1 MEWARDTAR
10 QMPWVLKSARN
21 YALMDR
27 SQTPFVGKEVS
38 ESTKPFEFELI
49 IDGGKQ
55 TKNVIFLAATAV
67 RDVSNRTGTEP
78 HGHTIRFGFIERL
91 FSTRTNIFGE
101 HGRLRD
107 RATFFILLRGH
118 CWGFLN
124 AHAVTFVS
132 ESLYIMFEAC
142 GIGM

>member
-38 ESTKPFEFELI
+38 ESTKLFEFELI

-67 RDVSNRTGTEP
+67 RDVSNHTGAEP

-91 FSTRTNIFGE
+91 FSTRTDIFGE
-101 HGRLRD
+101 DGRLRESCYFLY
-107 RATFFILLRGH
+107 RAQRALLG
-118 CWGFLN
+118 
-124 AHAVTFVS
+124 VS
-132 ESLYIMFEAC
+132 ECKCCHLCLRIPVHNV
-142 GIGM
+142 